1 MMSGFSDKF
10 LVLSAKF
17 WVLGRFWL
25 GVVLVGSFGIED
37 ACGQSADANIRFV
50 DSLRVETRDIAAEK
64 LDAFRSDDD
73 FDYGT
78 YARPTLTL
86 WQRIKY
92 WIAQQIDRL
101 FNNTYFGRIY
111 EIILYAVCLLIIVLV
126 IIKLSGVSVRQL
138 FFGRND
144 RGLVSADGLE
154 DNIHAVNF
162 EEEIAQALKA
172 QNYRWAVR
180 LQYVFALKKL
190 TDQQMI
196 RWQPGK
202 TNHDYQQEMR
212 GTPLETAFN
221 QLSYYYEYAWY
232 GNFPVDEALYQ
243 RVEDLSQ
250 SMNQAQRASV

>member
-1 MMSGFSDKF
+1 MMSDFSDKF
-10 LVLSAKF
+10 WVMSSKF
-17 WVLGRFWL
+17 LLGIL
-25 GVVLVGSFGIED
+25 LVGSFKIGN
-37 ACGQSADANIRFV
+37 AWGQSADANIRFV
-50 DSLRVETRDIAAEK
+50 DSLRVESRDIAAEK

-78 YARPTLTL
+78 YAQPTLTL

-92 WIAQQIDRL
+92 WVSEQIARL

-111 EIILYAVCLLIIVLV
+111 EVILYAICLLIIVLV

-144 RGLVSADGLE
+144 RGLVSEDGLE
-154 DNIHAVNF
+154 DNIHTMNF
-162 EEEIAQALKA
+162 DEEIAQALKA

-190 TDQQMI
+190 ADQQMI

-202 TNHDYQQEMR
+202 TNHDYQLEMH
-212 GTPLETAFN
+212 GTPSETAFN

-243 RVEDLSQ
+243 RVEALSQ